1 MMRSASLLI
10 LFITLQCFGMSALD
24 ESKSVITAPSI
35 SSKCQVLLDDRS
47 HKVKYKQKLAS
58 LIERNIKLQHQK
70 IEEVKVRQVLLQNLR
85 KLRNEYVLVKGR
97 VRFLSNEIVK
107 TGCPGISI

>member
-1 MMRSASLLI
+1 MI
-10 LFITLQCFGMSALD
+10 LFITLQSYGMNTLD

-35 SSKCQVLLDDRS
+35 GSKCLVLLNNRS

-58 LIERNIKLQHQK
+58 LIERNIKLQHHK
-70 IEEVKVRQVLLQNLR
+70 IDDIKVRQTLISNLR
-85 KLRNEYVLVKGR
+85 KLRNEYILVKGR

-107 TGCPGISI
+107 TGCPAIRI